1 MNKVFFTADTHFGQ
15 ERALILSRRPFRSV
29 KEMDDYMV
37 DQWNG
42 IIGPNDDVYHLG
54 DFGDYSFRPKLNGN
68 IHLILG
74 NYDKDFTVVHRT
86 DKKILKKMESYFI
99 DIHTYTTLRID
110 DLNTDTENII
120 KDKVNILYL
129 VHRPNDCIKD
139 VSKVYNLFG
148 HIHGRQKVKRYGIDV
163 GVDANFFR
171 PMSAD
176 DVVFYIN
183 AIVNGYYDDNVFE

>member
-15 ERALILSRRPFRSV
+15 ERALILSKRPFRSV

-74 NYDKDFTVVHRT
+74 NYDKDFIDAHRT
-86 DKKILKKMESYFI
+86 DKEILKMMKRYFI
-99 DIHTYTTLRID
+99 DIRTDTTLRID
-110 DLNTDTENII
+110 DLNTDIESV
-120 KDKVNILYL
+120 KDKVNTLYL

-139 VSKVYNLFG
+139 KSTVFNLFG

>member
-15 ERALILSRRPFRSV
+15 ERALILSKRPFRSV

-74 NYDKDFTVVHRT
+74 NYD
-86 DKKILKKMESYFI
+86 ESFINTHKADIETLEMMKNYFI
-99 DIHTYTTLRID
+99 EIYSSNVLRIEY
-110 DLNTDTENII
+110 LNTNIENI
-120 KDKVNILYL
+120 KDKVDTLYL